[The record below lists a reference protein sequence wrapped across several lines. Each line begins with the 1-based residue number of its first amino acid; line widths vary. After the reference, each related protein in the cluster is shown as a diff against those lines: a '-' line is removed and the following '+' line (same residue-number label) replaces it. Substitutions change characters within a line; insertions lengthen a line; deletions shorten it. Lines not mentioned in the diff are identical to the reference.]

1 LLKGF
6 SELAR
11 SESKHKMH
19 GSGFVAHMGLT
30 KNTRIT
36 QIDGSSL
43 IRQISRLAS
52 TGLTRLAYSQEDIE
66 ARAVVKEMLAAAAL
80 EIHTDAGGNIIGRR
94 EGRKSYPPI
103 AFGSHVDTVRNGGKY
118 DGVLGVLA
126 GIECVNAL
134 TRADYTT
141 EHPLELII
149 FANEEG
155 QVFDALCGSKA
166 ITGLLSPNDLART
179 DGNSR
184 TLADAIKDI
193 GGDPVQL
200 PVTARKQGDV
210 AAFIELHIE
219 QGGILHNSE
228 TPIGIVQGITG
239 ITYTDVC
246 IVGLANHSGTTVMEL
261 RRDALAA
268 ASDLI
273 LIVEKVALEGR
284 CRVATVGRMTV
295 TPNATNIIPGEVQL
309 TIELRDLDAR
319 RMADTLEHL
328 HHCAQIIQ
336 EHRRVN
342 VFFRDRSP
350 IQPVPCSTVVQKAIR
365 ESCTDLGLR
374 YRALPSGAGHDA
386 QMMATLG
393 PMGMIFVPS
402 VGGISHSPKEFTSDE
417 DCINGA
423 EVLLETILRLDTS
436 LNGTPGATV

>member
-1 LLKGF
+1 MLPTTH
-6 SELAR
+6 AR
-11 SESKHKMH
+11 I
-19 GSGFVAHMGLT
+19 A
-30 KNTRIT
+30 

-66 ARAVVKEMLAAAAL
+66 GRAAVKEMLKAAGL
-80 EIHTDAGGNIIGRR
+80 DIRTDEAGNIIARR
-94 EGRKSYPPI
+94 EGRKPHAPI

-126 GIECVNAL
+126 GIECVDAL
-134 TRADYTT
+134 RTADYTT

-166 ITGLLSPNDLART
+166 ITGLLGPDDLGRT

-193 GGDPVQL
+193 GGDPAQI
-200 PVTARKQGDV
+200 PAAARTKGDI

-219 QGGILHNSE
+219 QGGILDNSKI
-228 TPIGIVQGITG
+228 PIGIVEGITG
-239 ITYTDVC
+239 ITYTDVR
-246 IVGLANHSGTTVMEL
+246 IMGRANHSGTTIMEL

-268 ASDLI
+268 ACELV
-273 LIVEKVALEGR
+273 LMVEKAALEGR
-284 CRVATVGRMTV
+284 CRVATVGKMTV

-309 TIELRDLDAR
+309 TIELRDLDAKH
-319 RMADTLEHL
+319 MADTLEYL
-328 HHCAQIIQ
+328 HAYGDSIQ

-342 VFFRDRSP
+342 VFFSDRSR
-350 IQPVPCSTVVQKAIR
+350 INPVPCSNLVQKAIR
-365 ESCTDLGLR
+365 ESCIDLGLQ
-374 YRALPSGAGHDA
+374 YRMLPSGAGHDA
-386 QMMATLG
+386 QMMAALG

-402 VGGISHSPKEFTSDE
+402 VAGVSHSPNEFTTDE
-417 DCINGA
+417 DCVRGA
-423 EVLLETILRLDTS
+423 EVLLHTILRLDTM
-436 LNGTPGATV
+436 LTDTTEVTR

>member
-1 LLKGF
+1 
-6 SELAR
+6 
-11 SESKHKMH
+11 MIP
-19 GSGFVAHMGLT
+19 T
-30 KNTRIT
+30 KNAPIT

-52 TGLTRLAYSQEDIE
+52 TGLTRLAYSHEDIE
-66 ARAVVKEMLAAAAL
+66 GRAVVKQMLMAAGL
-80 EIHTDAGGNIIGRR
+80 DIWTDAAGNIVGRR
-94 EGRKSYPPI
+94 KGRSPCAPI
-103 AFGSHVDTVRNGGKY
+103 AFGSHLDTVRNGGKY

-134 TRADYTT
+134 DRAGYTT
-141 EHPLELII
+141 EHPLEVII

-166 ITGLLSPNDLART
+166 ITGLLGQNDLTRT

-193 GGDPVQL
+193 GGNPVQL
-200 PVTARKQGDV
+200 PAAARKKGDI

-219 QGGILHNSE
+219 QGGILDNSE

-273 LIVEKVALEGR
+273 LVVEKAALEGR
-284 CRVATVGRMTV
+284 CRVATVGRMSV

-309 TIELRDLDAR
+309 TIELRDLDAK

-328 HHCAQIIQ
+328 HRCGENLQ

-342 VFFRDRSP
+342 VFFRDRTP
-350 IQPVPCSTVVQKAIR
+350 IKPVPCSTIVQKAIR
-365 ESCTDLGLR
+365 ESCIDLGLQ
-374 YRALPSGAGHDA
+374 YRTLPSGAGHDA
-386 QMMATLG
+386 QMMAALG

-402 VGGISHSPKEFTSDE
+402 VGGISHSPKEFTADE
-417 DCINGA
+417 DCIRGA
-423 EVLLETILRLDTS
+423 EVLLQTILRLDDELAAS
-436 LNGTPGATV
+436 AGVSS